1 MLFGIHCHAILSF
14 IAANF
19 KCLKHFERRGVLG
32 GNGSRSLS
40 EGKRNDSRQ
49 RGGKNKMHLPRNV
62 VVQIM
67 RIARVYDTP
76 APMKL
81 ILLVQQRC
89 KTKHGFGALGLA
101 M

>member
-1 MLFGIHCHAILSF
+1 
-14 IAANF
+14 
-19 KCLKHFERRGVLG
+19 
-32 GNGSRSLS
+32 
-40 EGKRNDSRQ
+40 
-49 RGGKNKMHLPRNV
+49 MHLPRNV